1 MLLNRLFVGLAAQAL
16 FQRVAGT
23 RSAPIARA
31 PLSTSALVKLA
42 KNTNQP
48 AVKAKATSKTTR
60 QSSTATTK
68 KSKADVT
75 AGATAK
81 AEKAK
86 NLAEKKEKAKQKKLQ
101 QELAKKEKKEKEK
114 AKALALKEKEKALAL
129 KEKEKALAQKQKEK
143 ARKEKEKAKELAKKE
158 KASKAKT
165 PKDKPWEL
173 RDADGKLVPLPMATK
188 PKRKT
193 SFLLYFAER
202 FTQLKH
208 LDEYLK
214 TSPSTGKQIPD
225 LTAMSTSVAKEW
237 KELPDAQRAEF
248 EKKVAEQKAQYE
260 KDLEAWRESLTPE
273 DIRRQNLYYSH
284 QRKTGKAAPS
294 NLRDPNMPKR
304 PLGAFFSFVQEQRE
318 AKTLSGSVI
327 EQSRQAADM
336 WKSMSAEK
344 RQAYEKASTQQIEE
358 YMQAMEE
365 YKARNQI
372 A

>member
-23 RSAPIARA
+23 SNAPIARA
-31 PLSTSALVKLA
+31 PLTTSALVKLA

-48 AVKAKATSKTTR
+48 AVKAKATPKSARK
-60 QSSTATTK
+60 SSTATTN

-75 AGATAK
+75 ADATAK

-86 NLAEKKEKAKQKKLQ
+86 KLAEKRESAKQDKLQ
-101 QELAKKEKKEKEK
+101 RELANKEKKQ
-114 AKALALKEKEKALAL
+114 

-143 ARKEKEKAKELAKKE
+143 ARELARKEKEKAKELAKKEKKQKDKARELARKEKEKAKELAKKE

-173 RDADGKLVPLPMATK
+173 RDADGKLD
-188 PKRKT
+188 
-193 SFLLYFAER
+193 R
-202 FTQLKH
+202 FVQLKH
-208 LDEYLK
+208 LDEYQK
-214 TSPSTGKQIPD
+214 ISPSSGKRIPD
-225 LTAMSTSVAKEW
+225 LVAMTTSVAKEW

-248 EKKVAEQKAQYE
+248 EKKVAESKVQYE
-260 KDLEAWRESLTPE
+260 KDLQAWRESLTPE

-284 QRKTGKAAPS
+284 QRKAGKVTPS

-304 PLGAFFSFVQEQRE
+304 PPGAFFLFVQEQRN
-318 AKTLSGSVI
+318 AGSLSGSVL
-327 EQSRQAADM
+327 EQSRQAGEM
-336 WKSMSAEK
+336 WKSMSADK
-344 RQAYEKASTQQIEE
+344 RQAYEKLGAQQLEE
-358 YMQAMEE
+358 YSQAMEK
-365 YKARNQI
+365 YKASNQI